1 MKLPHSITR
10 QLRQISFKTKESLL
24 RHVTGLLAAWNYARG
39 NPCTWRKRNAKR
51 ESLLGQMRG
60 LKASH
65 ARHAESCRQ
74 GYLAKINLVEA
85 GKGHNTLAGI
95 PA

>member
-1 MKLPHSITR
+1 MKLPIPAAISR
-10 QLRQISFKTKESLL
+10 QIRKISFKSPASML
-24 RHVTGLLAAWNYARG
+24 RHFNSLMIAWVNSD
-39 NPCTWRKRNAKR
+39 KRR
-51 ESLLGQMRG
+51 
-60 LKASH
+60 H
-65 ARHAESCRQ
+65 ARRVNERRLKQLAGLQRRHSAHAESCRQ

>member
-24 RHVTGLLAAWNYARG
+24 RHVTSLLAAYRYSQLNKQRDARHA
-39 NPCTWRKRNAKR
+39 CERNQRQNKSCAAR
-51 ESLLGQMRG
+51 
-60 LKASH
+60 H
-65 ARHAESCRQ
+65 ARHARSCRQ

-85 GKGHNTLAGI
+85 GKGCNTLAGI